1 MKTLMTTTAGILVAM
16 GTAASAQ
23 SIEVN
28 GAVAQGS
35 NVTLPSVTATS
46 NGYVVIHQVQDG
58 QPVVP
63 QSIGHTAVAAG
74 ENADVSV
81 ATDMAL
87 EPGMSYAAM
96 LHDETNE
103 NDTYEFGEGSTEVD
117 TPTMAN
123 GAPVVKVF
131 RVGTPEGAAPEGE
144 MSSENTEADSTMEAG
159 DGEMMEGDAPMG
171 ESGVTAQ

>member
-1 MKTLMTTTAGILVAM
+1 MKTLMTSTAGLLIAL

-28 GAVAQGS
+28 GAVAQGT
-35 NVTLPSVTATS
+35 NVTLPSVTAT
-46 NGYVVIHQVQDG
+46 NDGYLVIHQVEDG

-63 QSIGHTAVAAG
+63 QSIGHASVSAG

-81 ATDMAL
+81 DTDLAL

-96 LHDETNE
+96 LHDETNGNE
-103 NDTYEFGEGSTEVD
+103 TYDFGVGATDVD

-123 GAPVVKVF
+123 GSPVVKVF
-131 RVGTPEGAAPEGE
+131 RVGTPEGVMPEGE
-144 MSSENTEADSTMEAG
+144 MAPEGTQPDAAMESGNDA
-159 DGEMMEGDAPMG
+159 MMEGDAPMG
-171 ESGVTAQ
+171 ETGMTAQ

>member
-1 MKTLMTTTAGILVAM
+1 MKTLMTTTAGMLVAF
-16 GTAASAQ
+16 GTAAFAQ
-23 SIEVN
+23 SIDVN

-35 NVTLPSVTATS
+35 SVTLPSVTATS
-46 NGYVVIHQVQDG
+46 AGYLVIHQVQDG

-63 QSIGHTAVAAG
+63 QSIGHTAVMAG

-81 ATDMAL
+81 TTDMAL

-96 LHDETNE
+96 LHDETNG
-103 NDTYEFGEGSTEVD
+103 NDTYDFGEGSTEVD

-131 RVGTPEGAAPEGE
+131 RVGTPAGMESEGGMNSGEMQPEGG
-144 MSSENTEADSTMEAG
+144 MEPAE
-159 DGEMMEGDAPMG
+159 GEMMEGDAPMG
-171 ESGVTAQ
+171 ESGATAQ